1 MDLEDSDYKDLDF
14 KKVAAFHG
22 HACPGLALGYRLSL
36 VALRDYLVKRDVDEE
51 AVAIVENDS
60 CAVDAVQFMTG
71 CTFGKGNLI
80 FKDYGK
86 QVYTF
91 IKRPPQC
98 VTPKG
103 ENAQG
108 GNPQCGSPQGVRA
121 GGENESGNQQGG
133 HEDGGGECR
142 EQLAEGFRLSVKWQ
156 SPPETIEESRM
167 WERYSGGDRSESV
180 LRAVHDRKSRKI
192 ASILDADDDELFD
205 VTHVEVRLPEPARI
219 HKSLICGKCGE
230 RVMETRTVVNK
241 GHIYCIPCSGVGGQ

>member
-1 MDLEDSDYKDLDF
+1 MDLNDSDIKDLDF

-22 HACPGLALGYRLSL
+22 HACPGLALGYRLGL
-36 VALRDYLVKRDVDEE
+36 VVLRDYLIKRDIDEE

-91 IKRPPQC
+91 IKRQPQGINPQGI
-98 VTPKG
+98 TPQD
-103 ENAQG
+103 ENVQG
-108 GNPQCGSPQGVRA
+108 GNEVGDEPTA
-121 GGENESGNQQGG
+121 
-133 HEDGGGECR
+133 
-142 EQLAEGFRLSVKWQ
+142 QLAEGFRLSVKWQ
-156 SPPETIEESRM
+156 APPETIEESRM

-192 ASILDADDDELFD
+192 ASIVDADDDELFD
-205 VTHVEVRLPEPARI
+205 VTRVEVQVPEAARI

-230 RVMETRTVVNK
+230 RVMETRAVVKK
-241 GHIYCIPCSGVGGQ
+241 GSVLCIPCSGVGGQ